1 VHLLCSICTLWSTI
15 TGGLIVATASYA
27 SAEPTISA
35 SITPRHGEEDDLFIF
50 TVKVAGAERLNA
62 KPKFLNDLDFDAT
75 LLGPQT
81 SISIVNGVVDS
92 RVSYV
97 YQLTPKRTGILKTPR
112 VELEHNGKTL
122 VAPEIEVSVDPA
134 GAKAQDPASDPSTTT
149 SGPMSEKLFIKQS
162 VAPQKVYQGQQ
173 VINSLSLY
181 TRVELAEFNLEDFS
195 TDGFWQERFIDN
207 DRSTTQVKGH
217 EFVRLEHAKA
227 LYPLAS
233 GKLSVPPRT
242 ARAKV
247 VVRTQRQL
255 PPLLDF
261 GDSLLHD
268 FFQSVQHKEVKLSS
282 EALHIDV
289 EPLPPPPTE
298 LAGLLGSI
306 PLVGE
311 TTLRASYSSD
321 PISAGE
327 VKTVAIEL
335 TTTGN
340 VHPIKSIT
348 LSPPSGVKIYEE
360 NPETTSTRSGSHVTM
375 KRVFRFSL
383 VPLRGGIV
391 TIPAARIAYF
401 DPNRKQYLT
410 ASTSEI
416 TFAVNGPTSNSGPRV
431 SGLRGAENGASNSA
445 VQGSPDALPTLPPVP
460 VAPDLEYREPST
472 LQKLTEVVSVQLAL
486 LIAAATVALSTL
498 VVLLSRRF
506 GRIQKATVT
515 PAVLDRAKNS
525 AELERLLRRFI
536 CEKIPTAR
544 VDDTYE
550 LLRARVRASAP
561 SVELAQAT
569 CALIDQIEAARYG
582 ADSQSDGVAEQRLRM
597 KEIMKH
603 W

>member
-1 VHLLCSICTLWSTI
+1 M
-15 TGGLIVATASYA
+15 GLALTTASYA

-50 TVKVAGAERLNA
+50 TVKVAGVERINA
-62 KPKFLNDLDFDAT
+62 KPKFINDLDFDAT

-112 VELEHNGKTL
+112 VELEHNGRTL
-122 VAPEIEVSVDPA
+122 VASEIEVSVDPA
-134 GAKAQDPASDPSTTT
+134 GAKAQDPGSEPSNTT
-149 SGPMSEKLFIKQS
+149 SGPMSEKLFIRQS
-162 VAPQKVYQGQQ
+162 VTPQKVYQGQQ

-181 TRVELAEFNLEDFS
+181 TRVELADFNLEDFS
-195 TDGFWQERFIDN
+195 TDGFWQERFIDS
-207 DRSTTQVKGH
+207 DRSTTEVKGH

-233 GKLSVPPRT
+233 GKLSVPQRT

-261 GDSLLHD
+261 GDSVLHD

-340 VHPIKSIT
+340 VHPIKSIS
-348 LSPPSGVKIYEE
+348 LSPPSGVKVYEE
-360 NPETTSTRSGSHVTM
+360 TPETSSMPTGSHVTM
-375 KRVFRFSL
+375 KRVFRFSF

-401 DPNRKQYLT
+401 DPSRKEYLT

-416 TFAVNGPTSNSGPRV
+416 TFAVNGAVTNGFSRQGTSTGIDTSANNG
-431 SGLRGAENGASNSA
+431 GAPS
-445 VQGSPDALPTLPPVP
+445 SPDALPTLPPVP
-460 VAPDLEYREPST
+460 VAPDLEYREPNA
-472 LQKLTEVVSVQLAL
+472 LQRLTEVVSIQLAL
-486 LIAAATVALSTL
+486 LIMAATFALSTL
-498 VVLLSRRF
+498 LVLVSRRF
-506 GRIQKATVT
+506 SGMKRPTVT
-515 PAVLDRAKNS
+515 PSTLKSAKNC
-525 AELERLLRRFI
+525 ADLERLLRLFI
-536 CEKIPTAR
+536 CDKIPAAR
-544 VDDTYE
+544 ADDTYE
-550 LLRARVRASAP
+550 LMRARVRAAAP
-561 SVELAQAT
+561 SVEIAQAT
-569 CALIDQIEAARYG
+569 CSLIDQIEAVRYG
-582 ADSQSDGVAEQRLRM
+582 AASQSDNFSDQRNHLKELLRQ
-597 KEIMKH
+597 